1 MTRRATLSGVSVCV
15 AVLALVASVASVV
28 GNELDGVRADAATR
42 FLDDG
47 EIGDKNGGEKSVD
60 ATDGVSDVNNDA
72 TSPTEPIRIENFTS
86 GEAVSYSVALL
97 RGTAPGVERGTVV
110 VENLSSSRPT
120 RVTRAPVVAGR
131 FKVLVELVPGENRLT
146 PAVGESR
153 IDFLLTRRPDDNPRF
168 VRLIYFVDS
177 TGAET
182 FATPDFW
189 TSAQAEITKNED
201 IGEKEAVLT
210 GGSKAAGAA
219 EVERVAQNKTVAS
232 NEAAG
237 VIEMI
242 KTVAPN
248 EAVAPGEST
257 AESARTAEK
266 TSNNFRAKIG
276 TAALLWQTATAERL
290 NDAGYGRR
298 TFSLELDEAG
308 DPVVW
313 VLRGEKT
320 AAEYAALSETE
331 RFRAIYREIEA
342 SNLANELAR
351 YFVSVAFAR
360 KLSET
365 EAAETGVAV
374 DQGAKNSE
382 IAQNRALAAAK
393 KAEEERIKAFLT
405 ISTIGATGKTT
416 ASGDEEAAVK
426 NTTVE
431 QSETTGQSGAA
442 EQDRASEQSGATGKN
457 GAVGGIAERG
467 KPGSTW
473 ARVALGGGSVAALDA
488 STLFSW
494 PDSLVDVA
502 DAFADARPISEDFA
516 ADSGF
521 RRTRWALTASTLG
534 AGLHE
539 LGHAFGLDHSPEPT
553 DFMSRGFDRF
563 NRIFTVVEPPDANS
577 PNAVESVFDDES
589 AATWTPE
596 SANRLI
602 RSRWIEK

>member
-1 MTRRATLSGVSVCV
+1 MTRRATLIGASVCV
-15 AVLALVASVASVV
+15 AVLAFVASVASVV
-28 GNELDGVRADAATR
+28 GGELDGVRADAATR
-42 FLDDG
+42 FLDGG
-47 EIGDKNGGEKSVD
+47 EVGDKNGGEKSVD
-60 ATDGVSDVNNDA
+60 AADGVSDADGDA

-131 FKVLVELVPGENRLT
+131 FKALVGLTPGENRLT
-146 PAVGESR
+146 LAVGESR
-153 IDFLLTRRPDDNPRF
+153 IDFFLTRRPDDNPRF

-177 TGAET
+177 NGDET
-182 FATPDFW
+182 FATPEFW
-189 TSAQAEITKNED
+189 TANDAKNAEIGQNR
-201 IGEKEAVLT
+201 GNEAVLADDAT
-210 GGSKAAGAA
+210 
-219 EVERVAQNKTVAS
+219 VEAS
-232 NEAAG
+232 TE
-237 VIEMI
+237 
-242 KTVAPN
+242 
-248 EAVAPGEST
+248 T
-257 AESARTAEK
+257 ARIGEK

-298 TFSLELDEAG
+298 TFSLELDETGA
-308 DPVVW
+308 PVVW

-320 AAEYAALSETE
+320 ATEYAALSETE

-342 SNLANELAR
+342 SNLASEFAR

-360 KLSET
+360 KLGET
-365 EAAETGVAV
+365 EATEAVGAGDGVA
-374 DQGAKNSE
+374 QNSE
-382 IAQNRALAAAK
+382 NAQNETVATTK

-405 ISTIGATGKTT
+405 ISTIGATGENEKNGET
-416 ASGDEEAAVK
+416 ASLNKEI
-426 NTTVE
+426 TVGATE
-431 QSETTGQSGAA
+431 QNGETGQNDEI
-442 EQDRASEQSGATGKN
+442 EQN

-467 KPGSTW
+467 RPGSTW

-488 STLFSW
+488 SSLFSW

-502 DAFADARPISEDFA
+502 DAFADARAIPEDFA

-539 LGHAFGLDHSPEPT
+539 LGHAFGLDHSTAPT

>member
-15 AVLALVASVASVV
+15 AVLSLVASVASVV
-28 GNELDGVRADAATR
+28 GNEPDGVRVDAATR
-42 FLDDG
+42 FLDGGESDG
-47 EIGDKNGGEKSVD
+47 EPAV
-60 ATDGVSDVNNDA
+60 GVSDENSDA
-72 TSPTEPIRIENFTS
+72 TSPTEPIRIENFAS
-86 GEAVSYSVALL
+86 GEAISYSVALL

-131 FKVLVELVPGENRLT
+131 FKVLVELAPGENRLT
-146 PAVGESR
+146 PAVGKSR
-153 IDFLLTRRPDDNPRF
+153 IDFFLTRRPDDNPRF

-177 TGAET
+177 TGDET

-189 TSAQAEITKNED
+189 TINESEIAGKRQT
-201 IGEKEAVLT
+201 GEGEAVLT
-210 GGSKAAGAA
+210 NESAA
-219 EVERVAQNKTVAS
+219 EN
-232 NEAAG
+232 
-237 VIEMI
+237 
-242 KTVAPN
+242 
-248 EAVAPGEST
+248 
-257 AESARTAEK
+257 ARTGET

-308 DPVVW
+308 NPVVW

-320 AAEYAALSETE
+320 SAEYAALSETE

-342 SNLANELAR
+342 SNLATEFAR

-360 KLSET
+360 KFSET
-365 EAAETGVAV
+365 EGTEAVGESGENGELRGTAPNEAVATT
-374 DQGAKNSE
+374 KT
-382 IAQNRALAAAK
+382 
-393 KAEEERIKAFLT
+393 AEEERIKAFLT
-405 ISTIGATGKTT
+405 ISTIGATDENERSGEN
-416 ASGDEEAAVK
+416 ASTDEDAAGGENAK
-426 NTTVE
+426 NGE
-431 QSETTGQSGAA
+431 
-442 EQDRASEQSGATGKN
+442 N
-457 GAVGGIAERG
+457 GAVGEIAERG
-467 KPGSTW
+467 RPGSTW

-521 RRTRWALTASTLG
+521 RRTRWGLTASTLG

-539 LGHAFGLDHSPEPT
+539 LGHSFGLDHSPEPT

-577 PNAVESVFDDES
+577 PNAVETVFSDES

>member
-60 ATDGVSDVNNDA
+60 ATDGVSDANNDA

-189 TSAQAEITKNED
+189 TSAQAEITKNGD

-210 GGSKAAGAA
+210 GGSEAAGAA
-219 EVERVAQNKTVAS
+219 VVEQVAQD
-232 NEAAG
+232 
-237 VIEMI
+237 

-248 EAVAPGEST
+248 EAVKAVAPGESS

-374 DQGAKNSE
+374 DEGAENSE
-382 IAQNRALAAAK
+382 TAQNRALAAAK

-416 ASGDEEAAVK
+416 ASGGEEAATE

-431 QSETTGQSGAA
+431 QSETVGQNKASG
-442 EQDRASEQSGATGKN
+442 QSGATGGNGATGQN
-457 GAVGGIAERG
+457 GAVGEIAERG
-467 KPGSTW
+467 RPGSTW

-539 LGHAFGLDHSPEPT
+539 LGHAFGLDHSPEST

>member
-1 MTRRATLSGVSVCV
+1 MIRRATLVGASVCV
-15 AVLALVASVASVV
+15 AVLALVASVASAV
-28 GNELDGVRADAATR
+28 GNELDGVQADAATR
-42 FLDDG
+42 FLD
-47 EIGDKNGGEKSVD
+47 GGEKSVD
-60 ATDGVSDVNNDA
+60 AADGVSDANDET

-131 FKVLVELVPGENRLT
+131 FKVLVELTPGENRLT
-146 PAVGESR
+146 SAVGESR
-153 IDFLLTRRPDDNPRF
+153 IDFFLTRRPDDNPRF

-177 TGAET
+177 SGDET

-189 TSAQAEITKNED
+189 TSAQTEITKNGN
-201 IGEKEAVLT
+201 IGGKEAGLT
-210 GGSKAAGAA
+210 GGEAG
-219 EVERVAQNKTVAS
+219 EAS
-232 NEAAG
+232 TE
-237 VIEMI
+237 
-242 KTVAPN
+242 T
-248 EAVAPGEST
+248 
-257 AESARTAEK
+257 ARTGEK
-266 TSNNFRAKIG
+266 KSNNFRAKIG

-360 KLSET
+360 KLSEI
-365 EAAETGVAV
+365 EAKEAVSAVDGVA
-374 DQGAKNSE
+374 QNSE
-382 IAQNRALAAAK
+382 NAQNESVSAAQ
-393 KAEEERIKAFLT
+393 KAEEERIKTFLT
-405 ISTIGATGKTT
+405 ISTIGATDENEKIDET
-416 ASGDEEAAVK
+416 AALNKEI
-426 NTTVE
+426 TV
-431 QSETTGQSGAA
+431 
-442 EQDRASEQSGATGKN
+442 GATGQNGETGQN
-457 GAVGGIAERG
+457 GAVGEIAERG
-467 KPGSTW
+467 RPGSTW

-488 STLFSW
+488 SSLFSW

-539 LGHAFGLDHSPEPT
+539 LGHAFGLDHSQEPT

-563 NRIFTVVEPPDANS
+563 NRIFAVAEPPDANS
-577 PNAVESVFDDES
+577 SNVAETVFDDES

>member
-1 MTRRATLSGVSVCV
+1 MNRRATLSGASVCI
-15 AVLALVASVASVV
+15 AVLLLVASVASVV

-42 FLDDG
+42 FLD
-47 EIGDKNGGEKSVD
+47 GGEKGGD
-60 ATDGVSDVNNDA
+60 AADGVSDANSDA

-97 RGTAPGVERGTVV
+97 RGAAPGVERGTVV
-110 VENLSSSRPT
+110 VENLSSSRAT

-131 FKVLVELVPGENRLT
+131 FKVLVELTPGENRLT
-146 PAVGESR
+146 LAVGESR

-177 TGAET
+177 SGDET

-189 TSAQAEITKNED
+189 TTNDAKNAG
-201 IGEKEAVLT
+201 IGQNRGNEAVLT
-210 GGSKAAGAA
+210 DGATF
-219 EVERVAQNKTVAS
+219 EAS
-232 NEAAG
+232 TEAAQTG
-237 VIEMI
+237 
-242 KTVAPN
+242 
-248 EAVAPGEST
+248 
-257 AESARTAEK
+257 EK

-298 TFSLELDEAG
+298 TFSLELDETG

-342 SNLANELAR
+342 SNLASEFAR

-360 KLSET
+360 KLGET
-365 EAAETGVAV
+365 EATEAVGAV
-374 DQGAKNSE
+374 DEVAQNSE
-382 IAQNRALAAAK
+382 NAQNEAVAAAK

-405 ISTIGATGKTT
+405 ISTIGENKKTGET
-416 ASGDEEAAVK
+416 AALNKEI
-426 NTTVE
+426 TV
-431 QSETTGQSGAA
+431 
-442 EQDRASEQSGATGKN
+442 GATGGNGETEEN
-457 GAVGGIAERG
+457 GAVGKIAERG
-467 KPGSTW
+467 RPGSTW

-488 STLFSW
+488 SSLFSW

-502 DAFADARPISEDFA
+502 DAFADARAIPEDFA

-539 LGHAFGLDHSPEPT
+539 LGHAFGLEHSTAPT

-577 PNAVESVFDDES
+577 ANAVESVFDDES

>member
-1 MTRRATLSGVSVCV
+1 MTRRATLSGASVCV

-42 FLDDG
+42 FLDGG
-47 EIGDKNGGEKSVD
+47 EVGDKDGGEKSVD
-60 ATDGVSDVNNDA
+60 ASGGVSDANNDA
-72 TSPTEPIRIENFTS
+72 TSPTEAPRIENFAS
-86 GEAVSYSVALL
+86 GDAVSYSVALL

-146 PAVGESR
+146 LAVGESR

-177 TGAET
+177 SGDET

-189 TSAQAEITKNED
+189 TTDGKRGAQH
-201 IGEKEAVLT
+201 
-210 GGSKAAGAA
+210 
-219 EVERVAQNKTVAS
+219 RQ
-232 NEAAG
+232 
-237 VIEMI
+237 
-242 KTVAPN
+242 N
-248 EAVAPGEST
+248 EAVKAVVPGESS

-365 EAAETGVAV
+365 EAAESGVAV

-382 IAQNRALAAAK
+382 TAQNRALAAAK

-416 ASGDEEAAVK
+416 ASDDEEATAE

-442 EQDRASEQSGATGKN
+442 EQNRASEQSGAAGQN

>member
-1 MTRRATLSGVSVCV
+1 MNRRATLSGASVCV
-15 AVLALVASVASVV
+15 AVLALVASVANVV
-28 GNELDGVRADAATR
+28 GDELDDVRVDAAPR
-42 FLDDG
+42 FLDG
-47 EIGDKNGGEKSVD
+47 
-60 ATDGVSDVNNDA
+60 GVSEERVDS

-86 GEAVSYSVALL
+86 GEAISYSVALL

-110 VENLSSSRPT
+110 VENLSSSRAT

-146 PAVGESR
+146 LAVGESR

-177 TGAET
+177 SGDET
-182 FATPDFW
+182 FATPDFG
-189 TSAQAEITKNED
+189 TISQTQTTENKNVERN
-201 IGEKEAVLT
+201 EAVLT
-210 GGSKAAGAA
+210 GDSDAAGAA
-219 EVERVAQNKTVAS
+219 EIGRAARDGAVALNKTV
-232 NEAAG
+232 E
-237 VIEMI
+237 
-242 KTVAPN
+242 TVAS
-248 EAVAPGEST
+248 GES
-257 AESARTAEK
+257 AAKSAQNAEK

-320 AAEYAALSETE
+320 ATEYAALSETE

-360 KLSET
+360 KLGET

-374 DQGAKNSE
+374 DRGAQNSE
-382 IAQNRALAAAK
+382 TAQNRAVAPAK

-405 ISTIGATGKTT
+405 ISTIGAIGETT
-416 ASGDEEAAVK
+416 ASDDEEAA
-426 NTTVE
+426 TEHSTVG
-431 QSETTGQSGAA
+431 QNETVG
-442 EQDRASEQSGATGKN
+442 QDRTSKRNDATGKKGATGKN
-457 GAVGGIAERG
+457 DAVGEIAERG

-502 DAFADARPISEDFA
+502 DAFADARPIPEDFA

-539 LGHAFGLDHSPEPT
+539 LGHAFGLDHSTAPT

>member
-1 MTRRATLSGVSVCV
+1 MTRRATLSGASVCV
-15 AVLALVASVASVV
+15 AAILLLVALTA
-28 GNELDGVRADAATR
+28 DGVGGEPGGVRLDAATC
-42 FLDDG
+42 FLDGG
-47 EIGDKNGGEKSVD
+47 EIGDKGGGD
-60 ATDGVSDVNNDA
+60 AADDVSNANNDA
-72 TSPTEPIRIENFTS
+72 TSPTEAPRIENFAS
-86 GEAVSYSVALL
+86 GDAISYSVALL
-97 RGTAPGVERGTVV
+97 RGRAPGVERGTVV
-110 VENLSSSRPT
+110 VENLSSSRAT

-131 FKVLVELVPGENRLT
+131 FKVLVELTPGENRLT
-146 PAVGESR
+146 LAVGGAR
-153 IDFLLTRRPDDNPRF
+153 IDFVLTRRPDDNPRF

-177 TGAET
+177 TGDET

-189 TSAQAEITKNED
+189 TTDEAEMAQIRRIGENEATLTSVSGTSGVRNVAENRQNEGVETILTSESATESAQN
-201 IGEKEAVLT
+201 GENA
-210 GGSKAAGAA
+210 
-219 EVERVAQNKTVAS
+219 
-232 NEAAG
+232 
-237 VIEMI
+237 
-242 KTVAPN
+242 
-248 EAVAPGEST
+248 
-257 AESARTAEK
+257 
-266 TSNNFRAKIG
+266 SNNFRAKIG

-298 TFSLELDEAG
+298 TFSLELDDAG

-342 SNLANELAR
+342 SNLASEFAR

-360 KLSET
+360 KLGETAGTGTISESRKSAEVGEET
-365 EAAETGVAV
+365 QNKAVATFEAAE
-374 DQGAKNSE
+374 D
-382 IAQNRALAAAK
+382 
-393 KAEEERIKAFLT
+393 ERIKTFLT
-405 ISTIGATGKTT
+405 ISTIGATEEKGEN
-416 ASGDEEAAVK
+416 DEDAAIEEDKVGG
-426 NTTVE
+426 
-431 QSETTGQSGAA
+431 ETERIEGTGGIGGNSAA
-442 EQDRASEQSGATGKN
+442 GENGATGKD

-467 KPGSTW
+467 RPGSTW

-521 RRTRWALTASTLG
+521 RRTRWGLTASTLG

-539 LGHAFGLDHSPEPT
+539 LGHSFGLDHSPEPT

>member
-1 MTRRATLSGVSVCV
+1 MTRCATLIGASVCV
-15 AVLALVASVASVV
+15 AVWAFVASVASVV
-28 GNELDGVRADAATR
+28 GGELDGVRVDAATR
-42 FLDDG
+42 FLDGG
-47 EIGDKNGGEKSVD
+47 EVGDKNGGEKSVD
-60 ATDGVSDVNNDA
+60 AADGVSDADGDT

-146 PAVGESR
+146 PAVGGSR
-153 IDFLLTRRPDDNPRF
+153 IDFFLTRRPDDNPRF

-177 TGAET
+177 TGDET
-182 FATPDFW
+182 FATPEFW
-189 TSAQAEITKNED
+189 TANDAKNAEIGQNR
-201 IGEKEAVLT
+201 GNEAVLT
-210 GGSKAAGAA
+210 DGAT
-219 EVERVAQNKTVAS
+219 VET
-232 NEAAG
+232 
-237 VIEMI
+237 
-242 KTVAPN
+242 
-248 EAVAPGEST
+248 ST
-257 AESARTAEK
+257 ETARTGEK

-308 DPVVW
+308 DPIVW

-342 SNLANELAR
+342 SNLATEFAR
-351 YFVSVAFAR
+351 YFVSIAFAR
-360 KLSET
+360 KLSEI
-365 EAAETGVAV
+365 EAAEAVGAVDGVA
-374 DQGAKNSE
+374 QNSE
-382 IAQNRALAAAK
+382 NAQNEAVATTK

-405 ISTIGATGKTT
+405 ISTIGAT
-416 ASGDEEAAVK
+416 SENRK
-426 NTTVE
+426 NG
-431 QSETTGQSGAA
+431 ETTSLNK
-442 EQDRASEQSGATGKN
+442 EITVGATEQNGEIGQNGEIKQNGEITQNDETEEN
-457 GAVGGIAERG
+457 GAVGEIAELGR
-467 KPGSTW
+467 PGSTW

-488 STLFSW
+488 SSLFSW

-502 DAFADARPISEDFA
+502 DAFADARAIPEDFA

-539 LGHAFGLDHSPEPT
+539 LGHAFGLDHSTAPT

-577 PNAVESVFDDES
+577 PNAVEAVFDDES

>member
-1 MTRRATLSGVSVCV
+1 MNRRATLSGANVCV
-15 AVLALVASVASVV
+15 AFWLVVASVASVV
-28 GNELDGVRADAATR
+28 GGEPDGVQVDAATR
-42 FLDDG
+42 FLDG
-47 EIGDKNGGEKSVD
+47 GD
-60 ATDGVSDVNNDA
+60 AADGVSNEKKDA
-72 TSPTEPIRIENFTS
+72 TSPTEAPRIENFTS
-86 GEAVSYSVALL
+86 GEAISYSVALL

-110 VENLSSSRPT
+110 VENLSSSRAT

-146 PAVGESR
+146 LAVGESR

-177 TGAET
+177 SGDET
-182 FATPDFW
+182 FATPDFG
-189 TSAQAEITKNED
+189 TISQTQTTENKNVERN
-201 IGEKEAVLT
+201 EAVLT
-210 GGSKAAGAA
+210 GDSDAAGAA
-219 EVERVAQNKTVAS
+219 EIGRVARNGAVALNKTV
-232 NEAAG
+232 E
-237 VIEMI
+237 
-242 KTVAPN
+242 TVAS
-248 EAVAPGEST
+248 GES
-257 AESARTAEK
+257 AAKSAQNAEK

-320 AAEYAALSETE
+320 ATEYAALSETE

-360 KLSET
+360 KLGET

-374 DQGAKNSE
+374 DRGAQNSE
-382 IAQNRALAAAK
+382 TAQNRAVAPAK

-405 ISTIGATGKTT
+405 ISTIGAIGETT
-416 ASGDEEAAVK
+416 ASDDEEAA
-426 NTTVE
+426 TEHSTVG
-431 QSETTGQSGAA
+431 QNETVG
-442 EQDRASEQSGATGKN
+442 QDRTSKRNDATGKN
-457 GAVGGIAERG
+457 GATGKNDAVGEIAERG

-488 STLFSW
+488 SSLFSW

>member
-1 MTRRATLSGVSVCV
+1 MKRRATLGGASVCV
-15 AVLALVASVASVV
+15 AVWLAVAAVANVV
-28 GNELDGVRADAATR
+28 GNELDGARSDAATR
-42 FLDDG
+42 FLDG
-47 EIGDKNGGEKSVD
+47 
-60 ATDGVSDVNNDA
+60 A
-72 TSPTEPIRIENFTS
+72 TSPTEAPRIENFAN
-86 GEAVSYSVALL
+86 GDAISYSVALL

-110 VENLSSSRPT
+110 VENLSSSRT
-120 RVTRAPVVAGR
+120 ARVTRAPVVAGR

-146 PAVGESR
+146 LAVGESR
-153 IDFLLTRRPDDNPRF
+153 IDFFLTRRPDDNPRL

-177 TGAET
+177 TGDET
-182 FATPDFW
+182 FATPEFW
-189 TSAQAEITKNED
+189 TAEIGTVGRFAEVAPSDSGASAGAEDAKNRQT
-201 IGEKEAVLT
+201 GGNKAVLSGAET
-210 GGSKAAGAA
+210 GENSPKI
-219 EVERVAQNKTVAS
+219 AS
-232 NEAAG
+232 NEVPETENAGNRQNEENAA
-237 VIEMI
+237 IL
-242 KTVAPN
+242 TRD
-248 EAVAPGEST
+248 AVGETST
-257 AESARTAEK
+257 GAARTADSR
-266 TSNNFRAKIG
+266 SNNFRAKIG

-320 AAEYAALSETE
+320 ASEYAALSETE

-342 SNLANELAR
+342 SKLATEFAR
-351 YFVSVAFAR
+351 YFVLVAFAR
-360 KLSET
+360 KLGETGAT
-365 EAAETGVAV
+365 EAVGEGGGV
-374 DQGAKNSE
+374 GKSGGN
-382 IAQNRALAAAK
+382 AQNK
-393 KAEEERIKAFLT
+393 TETTFEGTEEERIKAFLT
-405 ISTIGATGKTT
+405 ISTLGTPGENEKAGETETP
-416 ASGDEEAAVK
+416 GDEKAADE

-431 QSETTGQSGAA
+431 QSKTVGRDRTSGQGDAP
-442 EQDRASEQSGATGKN
+442 EQND
-457 GAVGGIAERG
+457 AVGEIAERG

-502 DAFADARPISEDFA
+502 DAFADARTIPEDFA

-539 LGHAFGLDHSPEPT
+539 LGHAFGLDHSTEPT

-589 AATWTPE
+589 AATWTTE

>member
-1 MTRRATLSGVSVCV
+1 MTRRATLNVASVCV
-15 AVLALVASVASVV
+15 AVLAFVASVASVV
-28 GNELDGVRADAATR
+28 GGELDGVRVDAATR
-42 FLDDG
+42 FLDGG
-47 EIGDKNGGEKSVD
+47 EVGNKNGGENGVD
-60 ATDGVSDVNNDA
+60 AAGGVSDADDDA

-153 IDFLLTRRPDDNPRF
+153 IDFFLTRRPDDNPRF

-177 TGAET
+177 SGAET
-182 FATPDFW
+182 FATPEFW
-189 TSAQAEITKNED
+189 TRAQTQTTENKNVE
-201 IGEKEAVLT
+201 EREAVLT
-210 GGSKAAGAA
+210 GGSEAAGAA
-219 EVERVAQNKTVAS
+219 EVGQIAQ
-232 NEAAG
+232 
-237 VIEMI
+237 
-242 KTVAPN
+242 N
-248 EAVAPGEST
+248 EAVALNEAVKAVVPGKA

-266 TSNNFRAKIG
+266 TSNNFRTKIG

-320 AAEYAALSETE
+320 AVEYAALSETE

-342 SNLANELAR
+342 SNLATEFAR

-360 KLSET
+360 KLGEMETT
-365 EAAETGVAV
+365 EAVVAV
-374 DQGAKNSE
+374 NGGAQNSE
-382 IAQNRALAAAK
+382 SAQNEAVAAAK

-405 ISTIGATGKTT
+405 ISTIGAAGKTT
-416 ASGDEEAAVK
+416 ASDDEDAA
-426 NTTVE
+426 TG
-431 QSETTGQSGAA
+431 QSETIGQS
-442 EQDRASEQSGATGKN
+442 ETVVQN
-457 GAVGGIAERG
+457 GAVGQDIASGRNGAVGEIAERG
-467 KPGSTW
+467 RPGSTW

>member
-1 MTRRATLSGVSVCV
+1 MNRFATLGGANVCV
-15 AVLALVASVASVV
+15 AVLLAVALVASVVENV
-28 GNELDGVRADAATR
+28 WGNELDGVRVDAATR
-42 FLDDG
+42 FLDGG
-47 EIGDKNGGEKSVD
+47 EVGDKNGGENDVD
-60 ATDGVSDVNNDA
+60 AADGVSDAKNDA
-72 TSPTEPIRIENFTS
+72 TSPTETLRIENFTS
-86 GEAVSYSVALL
+86 GDAVSYSVALL

-146 PAVGESR
+146 LAVGESR

-177 TGAET
+177 TGDET
-182 FATPDFW
+182 FATPEFW
-189 TSAQAEITKNED
+189 TANDAKNDAEIGKNGED
-201 IGEKEAVLT
+201 KAVLAGGGPVEASTETARTGEKTL
-210 GGSKAAGAA
+210 
-219 EVERVAQNKTVAS
+219 
-232 NEAAG
+232 
-237 VIEMI
+237 
-242 KTVAPN
+242 
-248 EAVAPGEST
+248 
-257 AESARTAEK
+257 
-266 TSNNFRAKIG
+266 NNFRTKIG

-308 DPVVW
+308 DPIVW
-313 VLRGEKT
+313 GLRGEKT

-342 SNLANELAR
+342 SNLANEFAR

-360 KLSET
+360 KLGEIET
-365 EAAETGVAV
+365 VESDVAV
-374 DQGAKNSE
+374 DSVAQISE
-382 IAQNRALAAAK
+382 DAQNETVATDK

-405 ISTIGATGKTT
+405 ITTIGALGENGKNSET
-416 ASGDEEAAVK
+416 ATLNKE
-426 NTTVE
+426 TTV
-431 QSETTGQSGAA
+431 
-442 EQDRASEQSGATGKN
+442 GATGQN
-457 GAVGGIAERG
+457 GAVGEIAERG
-467 KPGSTW
+467 RPGSTW

-502 DAFADARPISEDFA
+502 DAFADARAIPEDFA

-539 LGHAFGLDHSPEPT
+539 LGHAFGLDHSPEPI

-589 AATWTPE
+589 AATWTSE

>member
-1 MTRRATLSGVSVCV
+1 MTRRATLSGASVCV
-15 AVLALVASVASVV
+15 ALFLLVALAANVV

-42 FLDDG
+42 FLDG
-47 EIGDKNGGEKSVD
+47 AVLN
-60 ATDGVSDVNNDA
+60 ANNDA
-72 TSPTEPIRIENFTS
+72 TSPTEAPRIENFAS
-86 GEAVSYSVALL
+86 GDAISYSVALL

-110 VENLSSSRPT
+110 VENLSSSRST

-146 PAVGESR
+146 LAVGEAR
-153 IDFLLTRRPDDNPRF
+153 IDFFLTRRPDDNPRF

-177 TGAET
+177 SGDET
-182 FATPDFW
+182 FATPEFW
-189 TSAQAEITKNED
+189 TANGTENASVSD
-201 IGEKEAVLT
+201 LP
-210 GGSKAAGAA
+210 SKD
-219 EVERVAQNKTVAS
+219 
-232 NEAAG
+232 
-237 VIEMI
+237 
-242 KTVAPN
+242 
-248 EAVAPGEST
+248 
-257 AESARTAEK
+257 
-266 TSNNFRAKIG
+266 FRAKIG

-331 RFRAIYREIEA
+331 RFRAIYREVEA
-342 SNLANELAR
+342 SKLATEFAR

-360 KLSET
+360 KLGET
-365 EAAETGVAV
+365 ETLETVGEIGENSGVA
-374 DQGAKNSE
+374 
-382 IAQNRALAAAK
+382 QNKTTATTGDAG
-393 KAEEERIKAFLT
+393 EERIKTFLT
-405 ISTIGATGKTT
+405 ISTIGATGEN
-416 ASGDEEAAVK
+416 ASTQTNGENAL
-426 NTTVE
+426 T
-431 QSETTGQSGAA
+431 SESG
-442 EQDRASEQSGATGKN
+442 ENKEI

-473 ARVALGGGSVAALDA
+473 ARLALGGGSVAALDA
-488 STLFSW
+488 STLFAW

-502 DAFADARPISEDFA
+502 DAFADARPIPEDFA

-563 NRIFTVVEPPDANS
+563 NRIFTVVEPPDATT
-577 PNAVESVFDDES
+577 PNAVETVFDDDS

>member
-1 MTRRATLSGVSVCV
+1 MTRRATLSGANVCV
-15 AVLALVASVASVV
+15 ALLLLVASVASAV
-28 GNELDGVRADAATR
+28 GNEPGGVRADAATR
-42 FLDDG
+42 FLD
-47 EIGDKNGGEKSVD
+47 GGEGNVESVGD
-60 ATDGVSDVNNDA
+60 ATGGVSDASGDA
-72 TSPTEPIRIENFTS
+72 MSPSEPIRIENFTS
-86 GEAVSYSVALL
+86 GDAVSYSVALL

-168 VRLIYFVDS
+168 VRLIYFVASSGD
-177 TGAET
+177 ET
-182 FATPDFW
+182 FATPNLGTAND
-189 TSAQAEITKNED
+189 AKNVEIGQNR
-201 IGEKEAVLT
+201 GNEAVLT
-210 GGSKAAGAA
+210 DGATGESA
-219 EVERVAQNKTVAS
+219 PESAQN
-232 NEAAG
+232 
-237 VIEMI
+237 
-242 KTVAPN
+242 P
-248 EAVAPGEST
+248 
-257 AESARTAEK
+257 EK

-320 AAEYAALSETE
+320 ATEYAALSETE

-342 SNLANELAR
+342 SNLANEFAR

-360 KLSET
+360 KLGET
-365 EAAETGVAV
+365 EGMGTVGGTGEV
-374 DQGAKNSE
+374 SE
-382 IAQNRALAAAK
+382 KGGSAQNKAVATAPR
-393 KAEEERIKAFLT
+393 AEEERIKAFLT
-405 ISTIGATGKTT
+405 ITTIGAFGENEKVGENKK
-416 ASGDEEAAVK
+416 AEEMAAPGDEKTANE
-426 NTTVE
+426 NTTVR
-431 QSETTGQSGAA
+431 
-442 EQDRASEQSGATGKN
+442 QDRASKQDGATGKN
-457 GAVGGIAERG
+457 DPVGKIAERG
-467 KPGSTW
+467 KTGSTW

-494 PDSLVDVA
+494 PDTLVDVA
-502 DAFADARPISEDFA
+502 DAFADARAIPEDFA

-539 LGHAFGLDHSPEPT
+539 LGHAFGLDHSTAPT

-577 PNAVESVFDDES
+577 PNAVESVFDDET

>member
-1 MTRRATLSGVSVCV
+1 MTRRATLSGAILCV
-15 AVLALVASVASVV
+15 AVLLLVASTANVV
-28 GNELDGVRADAATR
+28 GNEPRDVRVDAATR
-42 FLDDG
+42 FLD
-47 EIGDKNGGEKSVD
+47 GGESGGD
-60 ATDGVSDVNNDA
+60 AAGGVSIENSDA
-72 TSPTEPIRIENFTS
+72 TSPTKPIRIENFTS
-86 GEAVSYSVALL
+86 GEAISYSVALL

-131 FKVLVELVPGENRLT
+131 FKVLVELAPGENRLT
-146 PAVGESR
+146 LAVGESR
-153 IDFLLTRRPDDNPRF
+153 IDFFLTRRPDDNPRF

-177 TGAET
+177 SGDET

-189 TSAQAEITKNED
+189 TADGAE
-201 IGEKEAVLT
+201 
-210 GGSKAAGAA
+210 
-219 EVERVAQNKTVAS
+219 VAQNRR
-232 NEAAG
+232 NEAT
-237 VIEMI
+237 E
-242 KTVAPN
+242 TVLTSEPATEN
-248 EAVAPGEST
+248 
-257 AESARTAEK
+257 ARTGEK

-298 TFSLELDEAG
+298 TFSLEFDEAG

-320 AAEYAALSETE
+320 ASEYAALSETE

-342 SNLANELAR
+342 SNLASEFAR

-360 KLSET
+360 KLGKTEGTET
-365 EAAETGVAV
+365 NVAV
-374 DQGAKNSE
+374 DGDAKNGG
-382 IAQNRALAAAK
+382 IAQN
-393 KAEEERIKAFLT
+393 KAITTVEASEEGRIKAFLT
-405 ISTIGATGKTT
+405 ISTIGAVDENGRSGEDISTSEDAADGET
-416 ASGDEEAAVK
+416 AKA
-426 NTTVE
+426 
-431 QSETTGQSGAA
+431 GQ
-442 EQDRASEQSGATGKN
+442 N
-457 GAVGGIAERG
+457 GAVGEIAERG
-467 KPGSTW
+467 RPGSTW

-494 PDSLVDVA
+494 PDSLGDVA
-502 DAFADARPISEDFA
+502 DAFADARAIPEDFA

-577 PNAVESVFDDES
+577 PNAAESVFDDDS

>member
-42 FLDDG
+42 FLDGG
-47 EIGDKNGGEKSVD
+47 EIGDKNVGEKSVD
-60 ATDGVSDVNNDA
+60 ATDGVSDGNDDA

-177 TGAET
+177 TGDET

-189 TSAQAEITKNED
+189 TNAQTEITKNGN
-201 IGEKEAVLT
+201 IGGKKAVLT

-219 EVERVAQNKTVAS
+219 EVERVAQD
-232 NEAAG
+232 
-237 VIEMI
+237 

-248 EAVAPGEST
+248 EAVKAVAPGESS

-374 DQGAKNSE
+374 DEGAENSE
-382 IAQNRALAAAK
+382 TAQNRALAAAK

-405 ISTIGATGKTT
+405 ISTIGAPGKTT
-416 ASGDEEAAVK
+416 ASGDEEATVK

-431 QSETTGQSGAA
+431 QSETAGQSGTA

-539 LGHAFGLDHSPEPT
+539 LGHAFGLDHSPEST

>member
-1 MTRRATLSGVSVCV
+1 MTQRATLSGASVCV
-15 AVLALVASVASVV
+15 AVLAFVASVASVV
-28 GNELDGVRADAATR
+28 GGELDGVRADAATR
-42 FLDDG
+42 FLDGG
-47 EIGDKNGGEKSVD
+47 EVGDKNGGEKSVD
-60 ATDGVSDVNNDA
+60 AADGVSDANSDA
-72 TSPTEPIRIENFTS
+72 MSPTEPIRIENFTS
-86 GEAVSYSVALL
+86 GEAVSYPVALL

-153 IDFLLTRRPDDNPRF
+153 IDFFLTRRPDDNPRF

-177 TGAET
+177 TGDET

-189 TSAQAEITKNED
+189 TANDAKNAEIGQNR
-201 IGEKEAVLT
+201 GNEAVLT
-210 GGSKAAGAA
+210 DDAT
-219 EVERVAQNKTVAS
+219 VEAS
-232 NEAAG
+232 TE
-237 VIEMI
+237 
-242 KTVAPN
+242 T
-248 EAVAPGEST
+248 
-257 AESARTAEK
+257 ARTGEK

-298 TFSLELDEAG
+298 TFSLELDETGA
-308 DPVVW
+308 PVVW

-320 AAEYAALSETE
+320 ATEYAALSETE

-342 SNLANELAR
+342 SNLASEFAR

-360 KLSET
+360 KLGEIET
-365 EAAETGVAV
+365 KEAVGAGDGV
-374 DQGAKNSE
+374 GE
-382 IAQNRALAAAK
+382 IAENAQNEAVATTK

-405 ISTIGATGKTT
+405 ISTIGATGENEKNGET
-416 ASGDEEAAVK
+416 ASLNKEI
-426 NTTVE
+426 TVGATE
-431 QSETTGQSGAA
+431 QNGETGQNDEI
-442 EQDRASEQSGATGKN
+442 EQN

-467 KPGSTW
+467 RPGSTW

-488 STLFSW
+488 SSLFSW

-502 DAFADARPISEDFA
+502 DAFADARAIPEDFA

-539 LGHAFGLDHSPEPT
+539 LGHAFGLDHSTAPT

>member
-1 MTRRATLSGVSVCV
+1 MTRRATLVGAIVCV
-15 AVLALVASVASVV
+15 AVLAFVASVASAV

-42 FLDDG
+42 FLDG
-47 EIGDKNGGEKSVD
+47 
-60 ATDGVSDVNNDA
+60 A
-72 TSPTEPIRIENFTS
+72 TSPTEAPRIENFTS
-86 GEAVSYSVALL
+86 GESIAYSVALL

-110 VENLSSSRPT
+110 VENLSSSRAA
-120 RVTRAPVVAGR
+120 RVARAPVVAGR

-146 PAVGESR
+146 LAVDESR
-153 IDFLLTRRPDDNPRF
+153 IDFFLTRRPDDNPRF

-177 TGAET
+177 SGDET

-189 TSAQAEITKNED
+189 TISQAETVENKNVE
-201 IGEKEAVLT
+201 GNEAVLT
-210 GGSKAAGAA
+210 GGFEAASATEAG
-219 EVERVAQNKTVAS
+219 RITQNETVAR
-232 NEAAG
+232 NEAA
-237 VIEMI
+237 VSIEAVESI
-242 KTVAPN
+242 

-257 AESARTAEK
+257 AESAQIGEK

-331 RFRAIYREIEA
+331 RFRAIYREVEA
-342 SNLANELAR
+342 SHLANELAR
-351 YFVSVAFAR
+351 CFVSVAFAR
-360 KLSET
+360 KLSGT
-365 EAAETGVAV
+365 EATEAGAAV
-374 DQGAKNSE
+374 DVGEQNSE
-382 IAQNRALAAAK
+382 TAQNRAVAAAK

-405 ISTIGATGKTT
+405 ISTIGATGETT
-416 ASGDEEAAVK
+416 ASGGEEAAVE
-426 NTTVE
+426 NTTVG
-431 QSETTGQSGAA
+431 QNETTGQSGAA
-442 EQDRASEQSGATGKN
+442 GQDRTSGQNGATGQN

-467 KPGSTW
+467 KLGSTW

-539 LGHAFGLDHSPEPT
+539 LGHAFGLDHSPETT

-577 PNAVESVFDDES
+577 PNAAETVFDDES
-589 AATWTPE
+589 AATWTTE